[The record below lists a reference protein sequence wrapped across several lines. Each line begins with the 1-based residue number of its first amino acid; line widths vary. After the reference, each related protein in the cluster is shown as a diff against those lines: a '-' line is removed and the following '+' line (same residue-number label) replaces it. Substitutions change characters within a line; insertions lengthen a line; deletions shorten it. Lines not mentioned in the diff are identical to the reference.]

1 MLTVEIKL
9 KNDEKKVVYLGTH
22 NTMHEAKGVVVN
34 TCGYAGWLSFIKER
48 SGDVR
53 ATNDKYIVDI
63 MY

>member
-1 MLTVEIKL
+1 MFTVEIKM
-9 KNDEKKVVYLGTH
+9 KHDEKKVVYIGTH
-22 NTMHEAKGVVVN
+22 NSMNEAKSIVIG

-48 SGDVR
+48 GGDIH